1 MAKRNLDICVVSDVH
16 LGTYGSHAGEFLDY
30 LNSIEPKILILN
42 GDIFDAWQFRKNYF
56 PKDHIDVLRKLLNLA
71 KSKTKVY
78 YIVGNH
84 DEFLRKYIPVRLE
97 HLYIDNKL
105 VLDVNGQKIWV
116 FHGDVFDLS
125 VQCSKWLAKMGGKG
139 YDYLIRFNRMINH
152 VLSKFNQPKMSLSA
166 KVKTGVKRAAKFIN
180 DFEEIAAEEAIK
192 QKYDYVICGHIH
204 QPQIR
209 KMSTSKGSVVYMN
222 SGDWVENLSALE
234 FKENQWKLYR
244 HESDYCPPAKNDSNQ
259 SGQKNSTSEKV
270 PNEQD
275 ILESVLTENFSSYVF

>member
-1 MAKRNLDICVVSDVH
+1 MAKRKLDICVVSDLH
-16 LGTYGSHAGEFLDY
+16 LGTYGSHAGEFLEY
-30 LNSIEPKILILN
+30 LNSIDPKILILN

-152 VLSKFNQPKMSLSA
+152 LLLKFNQPKMSLSA
-166 KVKTGVKRAAKFIN
+166 KVKSGVKRASKYIN

-192 QKYDYVICGHIH
+192 KKYDYVICGHIH

-209 KMSTSKGSVVYMN
+209 KMTTRQGSVIYMN

-234 FKENQWKLYR
+234 FNDNKWKLYH
-244 HESDYCPPAKNDSNQ
+244 HETDYAPSQHNDPNPSDNTPPPV
-259 SGQKNSTSEKV
+259 GQV
-270 PNEQD
+270 PD
-275 ILESVLTENFSSYVF
+275 GKHSLESVLTENFSSYVF